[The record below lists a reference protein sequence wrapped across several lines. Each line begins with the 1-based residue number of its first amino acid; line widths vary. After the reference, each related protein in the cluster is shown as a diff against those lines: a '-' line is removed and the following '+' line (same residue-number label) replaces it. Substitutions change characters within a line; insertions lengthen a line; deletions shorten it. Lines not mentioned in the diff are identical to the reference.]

1 MDKNI
6 VEIINP
12 SINSVKGFFSNAC
25 GCEIKYKNRLDLGMA
40 LCEVP
45 ATCFAK
51 YTTNKVQAAHIQV
64 CKENLKNNKARAV
77 IVNSGCANACTGEL
91 GLKNAQDITK
101 KVAEVFEL
109 DGAEDVLLCS
119 TGVIGRQLP
128 MDKVFSGIDKLKPLI
143 KEENEKNFTLAIMT
157 TDTVDKIVGVKV
169 KSDGGEYTIV
179 GTAKG
184 SGMIHPN
191 MATML
196 GFIFTDVSI
205 KDYLLKKA
213 FDESVERSFN
223 SVTIDG
229 DTSTN
234 DTAIIMKSGLA
245 NNEEIIDTAGDEYKL
260 FCEALNYINTT
271 LAKKIAIDGEGATKF
286 IEITVENAVSDQ
298 DAKKIA
304 TSIARSSLV
313 KTAFYGEDANWGR
326 IICAAGYSGVDFD
339 FTKCSLKFDELTVF
353 KNGEPAQYTEKEAKD
368 ILKQKDIKV
377 TLDMNGGKNGKWTVW
392 TCDFSIDYVKINAD
406 YTT

>member
-25 GCEIKYKNRLDLGMA
+25 GCEIKYKNRLDLGMV

-128 MDKVFSGIDKLKPLI
+128 MDKIFSGIDKLKPLI

-157 TDTVDKIVGVKV
+157 TDSVDKIVGVKV
-169 KSDGGEYTIV
+169 KSGGGEYTIV

-213 FDESVERSFN
+213 FDDSVERSFN
-223 SVTIDG
+223 SVTVDG

-245 NNEEIIDTAGDEYKL
+245 NNEEIIDTAGEEYKL

-286 IEITVENAVSDQ
+286 IEIAVENAVSDQ

-353 KNGEPAQYTEKEAKD
+353 KNGEPAKFTEKEAKD
-368 ILKQKDIKV
+368 ILKQKNIKV
-377 TLDMNGGKNGKWTVW
+377 TLDMNSGKSGKWTVW